1 MRLFF
6 TVQKFIKCQLEVFA
20 RIFLVLFLMILSAC
34 THDPTKVY
42 QTLPVQTT
50 GSSANRTDDSAAAV
64 KSSVVHSIVP
74 ILISEKT
81 VILDARPAFDF
92 TVSHINGA
100 LPVRPEDFT
109 QREKSF
115 LGLLEKDLF
124 FHTRRLARMG
134 ITPES
139 SVVVVGRGTQGQ
151 GEEGRVAWTLKYL
164 GVRDVRFASMSYF
177 HRPLS
182 SLEAPP
188 PKSLPIWKPVT
199 DKSLLIE
206 KKDLSNLITLKKK
219 QNETVVFLDV
229 REKPAD
235 FQFENIKNNSKLL
248 RECKDQISNMKLINI
263 SWKKFFDERGLSLM
277 PTELLSLIPA
287 ASRANTKVIL
297 ISNQGVESG
306 AVTMALRELGMQSAA
321 NYSGGFL
328 ELGAL

>member
-1 MRLFF
+1 MQLFF
-6 TVQKFIKCQLEVFA
+6 TVLNFIKCQFEIFA
-20 RIFLVLFLMILSAC
+20 RIFLLLICLSAC

-42 QTLPVQTT
+42 QTLPVQTAQ
-50 GSSANRTDDSAAAV
+50 GSAAGPSAV
-64 KSSVVHSIVP
+64 SSVSTHSIVP
-74 ILISEKT
+74 IVITEKT

-134 ITPES
+134 VNPES
-139 SVVVVGRGTQGQ
+139 SVVVVGRGNQGQ

-206 KKDLSNLITLKKK
+206 KKDLPTLIALKKK
-219 QNETVVFLDV
+219 QNESVIFLDV

-235 FQFENIKNNSKLL
+235 FQFESIKNNNKLL
-248 RECKDQISNMKLINI
+248 REAKDQISNMKLINI
-263 SWKKFFDERGLSLM
+263 SWKKFFDDRGLSLM
-277 PTELLSLIPA
+277 PSELLSLIPA
-287 ASRANTKVIL
+287 SSRANTKVIV
-297 ISNQGVESG
+297 ISGQGIESG
-306 AVTMALRELGMQSAA
+306 AVSMVLRELGFDSAA
-321 NYSGGFL
+321 NYAGGFL
-328 ELGAL
+328 ELGVL

>member
-1 MRLFF
+1 MFS
-6 TVQKFIKCQLEVFA
+6 
-20 RIFLVLFLMILSAC
+20 RIFFCLVLMVLSAC
-34 THDPTKVY
+34 THEPTKVY
-42 QTLPVQTT
+42 QTLPLQTAQ
-50 GSSANRTDDSAAAV
+50 GSSAAQSAAV
-64 KSSVVHSIVP
+64 SSLGHSIVP
-74 ILISEKT
+74 IVVTEKT

-134 ITPES
+134 ITPDS
-139 SVVVVGRGTQGQ
+139 SVVIVGRGTQGQ

-188 PKSLPIWKPVT
+188 PKSLPIWKPSA
-199 DKSLLIE
+199 DKTLLIE
-206 KKDLSNLITLKKK
+206 KKDLPTLIALKKK
-219 QNETVVFLDV
+219 QNEAVIFLDV
-229 REKPAD
+229 REKSAD
-235 FQFENIKNNSKLL
+235 FQFESIKNNSKVL
-248 RECKDQISNMKLINI
+248 RETKEQLNNMKLINI
-263 SWKKFFDERGLSLM
+263 SWKKFFDDRGLSLL
-277 PTELLSLIPA
+277 PTELSSLMPM
-287 ASRANTKVIL
+287 ASRANAKIIL

-306 AVTMALRELGMQSAA
+306 AVTMALRELGFDSAA

-328 ELGAL
+328 ELGVL